1 MKCEEARLQI
11 GADPAGSSAE
21 LDAHVAGCADCSGYR
36 REMRRLE
43 DDLRRALDW
52 PRGETVGGGLPARD
66 AAAPAAGPVPG
77 PAAVPVPATV
87 SVLPTRSSARPA
99 PGAPGAPGA
108 PDAPQTRA
116 SAEGAPVPAARRWAF
131 AAGVLLVGVLAA
143 SFLALQPRD
152 ALAAQLVEH
161 MAEEPDAWSARRPI
175 PQSALDLV
183 LRRSGV
189 RLDRLAA
196 GEVVYANSCYL
207 RGRQI
212 PHLVVAT
219 PRGPVTVLVLPGE
232 KVTRRQAFDEGGY
245 RGSLWP
251 APAVD
256 GGIAVLERGT
266 GDPSGPDLDAVA
278 RQVLAALGE

>member
-11 GADPAGSSAE
+11 GADPAGRSAE
-21 LDAHVAGCADCSGYR
+21 LEVHVTGCADCSGYR
-36 REMRRLE
+36 REMQRLE
-43 DDLRRALDW
+43 GDLRRALDW
-52 PRGETVGGGLPARD
+52 PRGETVGGGFPARD
-66 AAAPAAGPVPG
+66 A
-77 PAAVPVPATV
+77 PVPA
-87 SVLPTRSSARPA
+87 PA
-99 PGAPGAPGA
+99 
-108 PDAPQTRA
+108 APQTRA

-161 MAEEPDAWSARRPI
+161 MAEEPDAWDARRPI

-196 GEVVYANSCYL
+196 GEVVYAHSCYL
-207 RGRQI
+207 RGRQV

-219 PRGPVTVLVLPGE
+219 ARGPVTVLVLPGE
-232 KVTRRQAFDEGGY
+232 RVTRRQAFDEGGY

-251 APAVD
+251 APAVQ
-256 GGIAVLERGT
+256 GGIAVLERGA
-266 GDPSGPDLDAVA
+266 GEPSGPDLDAVA